1 MVIGAFP
8 AAKLGVLAIKQ
19 VSKPIANI
27 IKSKAKEHP
36 LFRNYICMPPA
47 QLYNWVEVKTK
58 MWALNLGKPVNV
70 PPLTEA
76 MAVELGANLLGEFI
90 IFAIG
95 AGLLIFEYARQTSNE
110 AKKQEKMA
118 LEKAELTNN
127 LAELTFRLERQ
138 DAQLRELTRVL
149 ADIESRSI
157 FRWTRERLSEYQPF
171 NPDNPDQSLNKKPQT
186 KSPYHADG
194 GLVMRAL
201 HFLDTQV
208 FTNSPVS
215 VSQQQQPQ
223 HQTSPPPS
231 SSTQNVMDVPE
242 SMLSEAPAKS
252 ATLLKMNTSSGQQIQ
267 SQIPTSKKEDNA
279 STQTS
284 NSTTITPPP
293 PPLSLPDKS
302 TKAEAPVKA
311 A

>member
-19 VSKPIANI
+19 ISKPIANI

-36 LFRNYICMPPA
+36 LFRNYVCMPPA

-110 AKKQEKMA
+110 AKKQEKA
-118 LEKAELTNN
+118 KLEKDELTNR
-127 LAELTFRLERQ
+127 LAEMTFRLERQ
-138 DAQLRELTRVL
+138 DAQLREMTRVL

-157 FRWTRERLSEYQPF
+157 FRWTKDRIQEYQPF
-171 NPDNPDQSLNKKPQT
+171 NPDTPNQT
-186 KSPYHADG
+186 PPSHYQKISPYNPEG
-194 GLVMRAL
+194 GLIMRAL
-201 HFLDTQV
+201 HFLETQV
-208 FTNSPVS
+208 FTNV
-215 VSQQQQPQ
+215 
-223 HQTSPPPS
+223 
-231 SSTQNVMDVPE
+231 
-242 SMLSEAPAKS
+242 K
-252 ATLLKMNTSSGQQIQ
+252 
-267 SQIPTSKKEDNA
+267 PTV
-279 STQTS
+279 Q
-284 NSTTITPPP
+284 TITVK
-293 PPLSLPDKS
+293 LVEQTQITETTLQNMTQVSEDVAAAADDEELVVKS
-302 TKAEAPVKA
+302 NTERPTLKQ
-311 A
+311 

>member
-19 VSKPIANI
+19 VSKPIANV
-27 IKSKAKEHP
+27 IKSKAKQHP
-36 LFRNYICMPPA
+36 FFRNYICMPPA

-76 MAVELGANLLGEFI
+76 MAVDLGANLLGEFI

-118 LEKAELTNN
+118 LEKLELTNN
-127 LAELTFRLERQ
+127 LAEMTFRLERQ

-149 ADIESRSI
+149 ADIAPS
-157 FRWTRERLSEYQPF
+157 
-171 NPDNPDQSLNKKPQT
+171 K
-186 KSPYHADG
+186 
-194 GLVMRAL
+194 
-201 HFLDTQV
+201 
-208 FTNSPVS
+208 
-215 VSQQQQPQ
+215 
-223 HQTSPPPS
+223 TS
-231 SSTQNVMDVPE
+231 
-242 SMLSEAPAKS
+242 
-252 ATLLKMNTSSGQQIQ
+252 TLLKMSTENKTSTPSPITNLNTESKTTSPSSNQPAAKKDIGGIPEDIREKSSTSS
-267 SQIPTSKKEDNA
+267 A
-279 STQTS
+279 
-284 NSTTITPPP
+284 
-293 PPLSLPDKS
+293 
-302 TKAEAPVKA
+302 ARVKA

>member
-19 VSKPIANI
+19 ISKPIANI

-36 LFRNYICMPPA
+36 LFRNYVCMPPA

-95 AGLLIFEYARQTSNE
+95 AGLLIFEYARQVSNE
-110 AKKQEKMA
+110 AKKQENAK
-118 LEKAELTNN
+118 LEKDELTNR
-127 LAELTFRLERQ
+127 LAEMTFRLERQ
-138 DAQLRELTRVL
+138 DAQLREMTRVL

-157 FRWTRERLSEYQPF
+157 FSWTKDRIQEYQPF
-171 NPDNPDQSLNKKPQT
+171 NPDTPNQT
-186 KSPYHADG
+186 PASHYKKSPYNPEG

-201 HFLDTQV
+201 YFLETQV
-208 FTNSPVS
+208 FTNFKAQTVAVLPLEK
-215 VSQQQQPQ
+215 QQDL
-223 HQTSPPPS
+223 
-231 SSTQNVMDVPE
+231 TQ
-242 SMLSEAPAKS
+242 LTEAYLH
-252 ATLLKMNTSSGQQIQ
+252 TM
-267 SQIPTSKKEDNA
+267 
-279 STQTS
+279 TQDIEV
-284 NSTTITPPP
+284 N
-293 PPLSLPDKS
+293 
-302 TKAEAPVKA
+302 KADDEELVVKA
-311 A
+311 TAGRPTLKQ

>member
-110 AKKQEKMA
+110 AKKQEKMT
-118 LEKAELTNN
+118 LEKLELTNN
-127 LAELTFRLERQ
+127 LAEMTFRLERQ

-149 ADIESRSI
+149 ADI
-157 FRWTRERLSEYQPF
+157 
-171 NPDNPDQSLNKKPQT
+171 
-186 KSPYHADG
+186 A
-194 GLVMRAL
+194 
-201 HFLDTQV
+201 
-208 FTNSPVS
+208 
-215 VSQQQQPQ
+215 
-223 HQTSPPPS
+223 PS
-231 SSTQNVMDVPE
+231 
-242 SMLSEAPAKS
+242 KS
-252 ATLLKMNTSSGQQIQ
+252 ATLLKMSS
-267 SQIPTSKKEDNA
+267 
-279 STQTS
+279 
-284 NSTTITPPP
+284 PPP
-293 PPLSLPDKS
+293 PAENKTILPSTSSLPQSSEPKKDSS
-302 TKAEAPVKA
+302 TTEKVQQKPTTASVAAPVKA

>member
-110 AKKQEKMA
+110 AKKQEKMT
-118 LEKAELTNN
+118 LEKLELTNN
-127 LAELTFRLERQ
+127 LAEMTFRLERQ

-149 ADIESRSI
+149 ADIAPS
-157 FRWTRERLSEYQPF
+157 
-171 NPDNPDQSLNKKPQT
+171 
-186 KSPYHADG
+186 KSAM
-194 GLVMRAL
+194 LLKM
-201 HFLDTQV
+201 
-208 FTNSPVS
+208 S
-215 VSQQQQPQ
+215 
-223 HQTSPPPS
+223 SPPPPAENKTILPS
-231 SSTQNVMDVPE
+231 TSSLPQSSEPKKDSSTTEKV
-242 SMLSEAPAKS
+242 
-252 ATLLKMNTSSGQQIQ
+252 QQK
-267 SQIPTSKKEDNA
+267 PTTA
-279 STQTS
+279 SV
-284 NSTTITPPP
+284 
-293 PPLSLPDKS
+293 
-302 TKAEAPVKA
+302 AAPVKA

>member
-110 AKKQEKMA
+110 AKKQEKMT
-118 LEKAELTNN
+118 LEKLELTNN
-127 LAELTFRLERQ
+127 LAEMTFRLERQ

-157 FRWTRERLSEYQPF
+157 FRWTRERLGEYQPF
-171 NPDNPDQSLNKKPQT
+171 NPDNPDQSSHKTNHA
-186 KSPYHADG
+186 KSSYNAEG

-201 HFLDTQV
+201 HFLETQV
-208 FTNSPVS
+208 FINTPTTTHHNQPASSEES
-215 VSQQQQPQ
+215 VMIRY
-223 HQTSPPPS
+223 S
-231 SSTQNVMDVPE
+231 S
-242 SMLSEAPAKS
+242 
-252 ATLLKMNTSSGQQIQ
+252 
-267 SQIPTSKKEDNA
+267 PTSTSQMSNA
-279 STQTS
+279 SP
-284 NSTTITPPP
+284 STYTFDEYVTGKQNRQ
-293 PPLSLPDKS
+293 PLKQ
-302 TKAEAPVKA
+302 
-311 A
+311 

>member
-19 VSKPIANI
+19 VSKPIANV
-27 IKSKAKEHP
+27 IKSKAKQHP
-36 LFRNYICMPPA
+36 FFRNYICMPPA

-76 MAVELGANLLGEFI
+76 MAVDLGANLLGEFI

-118 LEKAELTNN
+118 LEKLELTNN
-127 LAELTFRLERQ
+127 LAEMTFRLERQ

-157 FRWTRERLSEYQPF
+157 FRWTREKLGEYQPF
-171 NPDNPDQSLNKKPQT
+171 NPDTPDQSSHKTNYTNSSSYNPE
-186 KSPYHADG
+186 G
-194 GLVMRAL
+194 GLIMRAL
-201 HFLDTQV
+201 HFLETQV
-208 FTNSPVS
+208 LTNTPPTTPIPHNQRSLNVDPALHLPTASVNVTPQSTYGFDEYVVS
-215 VSQQQQPQ
+215 
-223 HQTSPPPS
+223 
-231 SSTQNVMDVPE
+231 
-242 SMLSEAPAKS
+242 
-252 ATLLKMNTSSGQQIQ
+252 
-267 SQIPTSKKEDNA
+267 PTSNR
-279 STQTS
+279 Q
-284 NSTTITPPP
+284 
-293 PPLSLPDKS
+293 PLKQ
-302 TKAEAPVKA
+302 
-311 A
+311 

>member
-95 AGLLIFEYARQTSNE
+95 AGVLIFEYARQTSNE

-157 FRWTRERLSEYQPF
+157 FRWTRERLNEYQPF
-171 NPDNPDQSLNKKPQT
+171 NPDNPDQSSNRKPQKT
-186 KSPYHADG
+186 SPYNSDG

-208 FTNSPVS
+208 FTNTPLNVS
-215 VSQQQQPQ
+215 HKQQ
-223 HQTSPPPS
+223 HQTPAATS
-231 SSTQNVMDVPE
+231 SSTNPAMVPDE
-242 SMLSEAPAKS
+242 TSLSQTIDDHE
-252 ATLLKMNTSSGQQIQ
+252 TINTSNRE
-267 SQIPTSKKEDNA
+267 SQALK
-279 STQTS
+279 Q
-284 NSTTITPPP
+284 
-293 PPLSLPDKS
+293 
-302 TKAEAPVKA
+302 
-311 A
+311 